1 MSHEVVL
8 FTQPDCKK
16 CEYVKEKIPGGLDV
30 TIMDLTTPDGM
41 AEAAFYELIG
51 KHTPILVVDEAEV
64 VEGAVNIKN
73 RLTQLGQG
81 S

>member
-1 MSHEVVL
+1 L
-8 FTQPDCKK
+8 FTQPDCDK
-16 CEYVKEKIPGGLDV
+16 CEYVKGKIPAGLEV

-41 AEAAFYELIG
+41 AEAAYYELIG

-64 VEGAVNIKN
+64 VEGAINIKN
-73 RLTQLGQG
+73 KLTQINQG